1 MTMRLLELAA
11 MALIGLAMTTGAAYA
26 GIAPTQTPE
35 PASMTLLAAGVA
47 GIALVRKL
55 RRRK

>member
-1 MTMRLLELAA
+1 MRLLQLGVATLITY
-11 MALIGLAMTTGAAYA
+11 ALTAGAAFA
-26 GIAPTQTPE
+26 GTVPNVPE
-35 PASMTLLAAGVA
+35 PASMALLAAGVG